1 MAWLAMWLGNQEH
14 CIDGQAAAGGEATLL
29 LLGGEEGEERA
40 VVDGGGRV
48 GCIPHHSLWC

>member
-14 CIDGQAAAGGEATLL
+14 GIDGQAAAGGEATLL
-29 LLGGEEGEERA
+29 LLGGEEGEERV